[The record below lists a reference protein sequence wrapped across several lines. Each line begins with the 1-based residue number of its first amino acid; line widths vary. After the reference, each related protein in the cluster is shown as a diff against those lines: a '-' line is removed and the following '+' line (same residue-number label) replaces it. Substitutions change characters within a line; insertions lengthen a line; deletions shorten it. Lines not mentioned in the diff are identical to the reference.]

1 MMEIIDKSSH
11 APVTKY
17 SVGDVIQDSV
27 SVYMIVQVSLDRYV
41 AIDLGRGS
49 ASDVCGS
56 LEELYH
62 ETHISGERKV
72 KATVVIEEEEN

>member
-1 MMEIIDKSSH
+1 MKIIDKGSH
-11 APVTKY
+11 APVTEY

-27 SVYMIVQVSLDRYV
+27 SVYMIVQVSLDSYA
-41 AIDLGRGS
+41 AIDLGHGVAS
-49 ASDVCGS
+49 AICGS

-72 KATVVIEEEEN
+72 KAAVVIEGEES